1 MRVLCGEHWFQRTD
15 GGGSVAEDPQK
26 LELKKLRRVRHEY
39 VKLRERH
46 SGLQAELRQHEARLA
61 DVCEE
66 NARLK
71 NQLMVLPES
80 DPLGEQ
86 VRI

>member
-1 MRVLCGEHWFQRTD
+1 M
-15 GGGSVAEDPQK
+15 AEDPQK